1 MAISVNLAPAERLA
15 IERTAIGRAT
25 AAANRVDEAAAA
37 DDLWSDDVAAAL
49 ESARLAKEEASD
61 ILFFQTL
68 LFEVRTVVWC
78 DQRPGSTGY

>member
-25 AAANRVDEAAAA
+25 AANRVDEAAAA

-49 ESARLAKEEASD
+49 DSARLAKEEAND
-61 ILFFQTL
+61 IMFFQTL
-68 LFEVRTVVWC
+68 LFDVRTVVWC
-78 DQRPGSTGY
+78 DQRSGSTGY